1 MTLLVPL
8 LLAFAVVVLAG
19 NSLRRKGHWSTGMF
33 VGWLLICALLTL
45 AVAALLFLPR
55 AAGP

>member
-19 NSLRRKGHWSTGMF
+19 NSLRRKGHWSTGMYLA
-33 VGWLLICALLTL
+33 WL
-45 AVAALLFLPR
+45 AVAALLCLAVAALVFFPR
-55 AAGP
+55 ASR

>member
-19 NSLRRKGHWSTGMF
+19 NSLRRKGHWSTGMY
-33 VGWLLICALLTL
+33 VAWL
-45 AVAALLFLPR
+45 AVAALLCLVVAGLLFFPR
-55 AAGP
+55 ATSR